1 MARFF
6 IDRPIFAW
14 VIAIVIMLAGA
25 LAIRSLPINQYPDI
39 APPAI
44 QISGMYPG
52 ASAQTV
58 QDTVVQVVEQQLNG
72 LDNLR
77 YISSASNADGSFTI
91 TATFNQGA
99 DPDIAQVQTQNKLSL
114 ATPSLP
120 SEVQQQG
127 IRVVKYQINFML
139 VAGLIST
146 DSSMSGFDLGDYI
159 VSSLQDP
166 LSRTP
171 GVGDFMVLGAQNAMR
186 IWLDPARLN
195 SYSLTPLDVS
205 NAIQAQNVQVSS
217 GQIGGLPTRA
227 GVQLNATVVGKTRF
241 QTSEQFENILLK
253 VNTDG
258 SQVRLRDVATVGLG
272 AESFSISSQYN
283 NQPSAGIALRLATG
297 ANALDAIAEVRK
309 TLAEL
314 EPTMPKG
321 VKVVYPYDTGPVV
334 SESIEGVVHTLFEAI
349 ALVFLVMFLFL
360 QNWRATLI
368 PTLAVPVVLLGTF
381 GVMASFGFTI
391 NILTMFGLVLAIGLL
406 VDDAIVVVENVERLM
421 VEEGLSPKEASI
433 KSMGQITGALVG
445 IGLVLS
451 AVFVPMAFFGGST
464 GVIYRQFSI
473 TIVSAMALSVLVA
486 IVFTPA
492 LCATLLKPVNHEH
505 HEKKKG
511 FFGWFN
517 RWFERSTLRYQ
528 GGVTRLLGA
537 RKRGMAAFLMI
548 VALLALLYPQ
558 IPTSFLPDE
567 DQGNMFVQV
576 QMPPNTSAERTK
588 EVMKQVTD
596 YLIKEEGDTVASVMS
611 VTGFNFAGR
620 SQGSGM
626 AFVSLKP
633 WNERKSS
640 VFELSQRSMGRFS
653 QIKDGFVLAIV
664 PPSVV
669 ELGNATGFNLHLE
682 DQGGLG
688 HDKLMQAR
696 NQFLDMATQNPGL
709 AMVRPNGMNDEPQ
722 YQVLID
728 DEKVQALGLS
738 LVDVNNTLSAAWGS
752 SYVNDFVDKGRV
764 KKVFIQGVDE
774 SRIAQE
780 DFDKW
785 HVRNNAGQMVSFAAF
800 ATGKWI
806 YGSPKLERY
815 NGVPAVELLGVPAP
829 GISSGEAMAEVEKIA
844 AQLPAGVRLSWTGLS
859 YEERMA
865 GDQTLG
871 LYTLSLL
878 IVFLCLAALYESWT
892 IPFSVMLV
900 VPLGVIGTVVA
911 TLMRGLG
918 NDVFFQVGLLTT
930 IGLSAKNA
938 ILIVEFARE
947 LAEKQGKPL
956 VEAAIEAARL
966 RLRPIIMT
974 SLAFTVG
981 VIPLAFA
988 SGASSAS
995 KHAIGTGVIGGM
1007 VTATVLAIFL
1017 VPLFFVVVAS
1027 LFKKKWAAPAA
1038 AALPPEEP
1046 S

>member
-1 MARFF
+1 M
-6 IDRPIFAW
+6 
-14 VIAIVIMLAGA
+14 
-25 LAIRSLPINQYPDI
+25 
-39 APPAI
+39 
-44 QISGMYPG
+44 
-52 ASAQTV
+52 
-58 QDTVVQVVEQQLNG
+58 
-72 LDNLR
+72 
-77 YISSASNADGSFTI
+77 
-91 TATFNQGA
+91 
-99 DPDIAQVQTQNKLSL
+99 
-114 ATPSLP
+114 
-120 SEVQQQG
+120 
-127 IRVVKYQINFML
+127 
-139 VAGLIST
+139 
-146 DSSMSGFDLGDYI
+146 
-159 VSSLQDP
+159 
-166 LSRTP
+166 
-171 GVGDFMVLGAQNAMR
+171 
-186 IWLDPARLN
+186 
-195 SYSLTPLDVS
+195 
-205 NAIQAQNVQVSS
+205 
-217 GQIGGLPTRA
+217 
-227 GVQLNATVVGKTRF
+227 
-241 QTSEQFENILLK
+241 
-253 VNTDG
+253 
-258 SQVRLRDVATVGLG
+258 
-272 AESFSISSQYN
+272 
-283 NQPSAGIALRLATG
+283 
-297 ANALDAIAEVRK
+297 
-309 TLAEL
+309 
-314 EPTMPKG
+314 
-321 VKVVYPYDTGPVV
+321 
-334 SESIEGVVHTLFEAI
+334 
-349 ALVFLVMFLFL
+349 
-360 QNWRATLI
+360 
-368 PTLAVPVVLLGTF
+368 
-381 GVMASFGFTI
+381 
-391 NILTMFGLVLAIGLL
+391 
-406 VDDAIVVVENVERLM
+406 
-421 VEEGLSPKEASI
+421 
-433 KSMGQITGALVG
+433 
-445 IGLVLS
+445 
-451 AVFVPMAFFGGST
+451 
-464 GVIYRQFSI
+464 
-473 TIVSAMALSVLVA
+473 
-486 IVFTPA
+486 
-492 LCATLLKPVNHEH
+492 
-505 HEKKKG
+505 
-511 FFGWFN
+511 
-517 RWFERSTLRYQ
+517 
-528 GGVTRLLGA
+528 
-537 RKRGMAAFLMI
+537 
-548 VALLALLYPQ
+548 
-558 IPTSFLPDE
+558 
-567 DQGNMFVQV
+567 
-576 QMPPNTSAERTK
+576 
-588 EVMKQVTD
+588 
-596 YLIKEEGDTVASVMS
+596 
-611 VTGFNFAGR
+611 
-620 SQGSGM
+620 
-626 AFVSLKP
+626 
-633 WNERKSS
+633 
-640 VFELSQRSMGRFS
+640 
-653 QIKDGFVLAIV
+653 
-664 PPSVV
+664 
-669 ELGNATGFNLHLE
+669 
-682 DQGGLG
+682 G

-696 NQFLDMATQNPGL
+696 NQFLDMATQNPRL

-806 YGSPKLERY
+806 YGSPKLEGY